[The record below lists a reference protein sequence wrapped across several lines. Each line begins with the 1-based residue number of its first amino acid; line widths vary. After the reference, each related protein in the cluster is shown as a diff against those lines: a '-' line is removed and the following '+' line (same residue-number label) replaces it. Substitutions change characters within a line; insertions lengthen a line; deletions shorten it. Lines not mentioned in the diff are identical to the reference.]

1 MVVTP
6 MPYEQIETLRRRLTP
21 LHAPDGAAGA
31 RGKVRAAVLVP
42 IFDRGGELYMLFIR
56 RSATVAT
63 HQSQVAFPGG
73 RSEPDDADILSTALR
88 EAQEEVG
95 LRPETVEV
103 LGRLTTSATMTSN
116 YLVTPFVGVIG
127 MPTNLRADEHEV
139 AEIFS
144 VPFAA
149 LRDPRFRGRIKWNR
163 GGSIQEYPAIIYGE
177 QPIWGLTLRITEELL
192 ALL

>member
-1 MVVTP
+1 
-6 MPYEQIETLRRRLTP
+6 MPYEQIETLRKRLTP
-21 LHAPDGAAGA
+21 LHAPDGAEGTP
-31 RGKVRAAVLVP
+31 GKARAAVLVP
-42 IFDRGGELYMLFIR
+42 IFEHDGELYMLFIK

-73 RSEPDDADILSTALR
+73 RSEPDDPDILTTALR

-103 LGRLTTSATMTSN
+103 LGRLTTAATFTSN

-127 MPTNLRADEHEV
+127 LPTDLRPDQHEV

-144 VPFAA
+144 VPFSA
-149 LRDPRFRGRIKWNR
+149 LTDPRFRGRFEWNR
-163 GGSIQEYPAIIYGE
+163 GGSIQKYPAILYGE

>member
-1 MVVTP
+1 
-6 MPYEQIETLRRRLTP
+6 MPYEEIETLRRRLAP
-21 LHAPDGAAGA
+21 LHGPDGAAGT

-42 IFDRGGELYMLFIR
+42 IFDRDGELYMLFIR

-63 HQSQVAFPGG
+63 HQGQVAFPGG
-73 RSEPDDADILSTALR
+73 RSEPEDPDILTTALR

-103 LGRLTTSATMTSN
+103 LGRLTTAATMTSN

-127 MPTNLRADEHEV
+127 VPTDLRADEHEV

-149 LRDPRFRGRIKWNR
+149 LRDPRFRGHYKWNR
-163 GGSIQEYPAIIYGE
+163 GGSIQDYPAIFYGE

>member
-1 MVVTP
+1 MA
-6 MPYEQIETLRRRLTP
+6 YDQIETLRKGLAP
-21 LHAPDGAAGA
+21 LHAPDGAEGTP
-31 RGKVRAAVLVP
+31 GKVRAAVLVP
-42 IFDRGGELYMLFIR
+42 IFNRDGELYMLFIR

-63 HQSQVAFPGG
+63 HQGQVAFPGG
-73 RSEPDDADILSTALR
+73 RSEPEDPDILTTALR
-88 EAQEEVG
+88 EAYEEVG

-127 MPTNLRADEHEV
+127 VPTDLRADEHEV

-144 VPFAA
+144 VPLAA
-149 LRDPRFRGRIKWNR
+149 LKDPRFRGRYKWNR
-163 GGSIQEYPAIIYGE
+163 GGSIQDYPAIFYGE

>member
-1 MVVTP
+1 MA
-6 MPYEQIETLRRRLTP
+6 YEEIENLRRRLVP
-21 LHAPDGAAGA
+21 PHSPDQAEGNP
-31 RGKVRAAVLVP
+31 GKVRAAVLVP
-42 IFDRGGELYMLFIR
+42 IFDHEGELYMLFIK
-56 RSATVAT
+56 RSNNVAT
-63 HQSQVAFPGG
+63 HQGQVAFPGG
-73 RSEPDDADILSTALR
+73 RSEPADPDILTTALR
-88 EAQEEVG
+88 EAYEEVG

-103 LGRLTTSATMTSN
+103 LGRLTTAATFTSN

-127 MPTNLRADEHEV
+127 VPTDLRADEHEV

-149 LRDPRFRGRIKWNR
+149 LRDPRFRGNYKWNR
-163 GGSIQEYPAIIYGE
+163 DGTLRDYPAIFYGE

>member
-1 MVVTP
+1 MA
-6 MPYEQIETLRRRLTP
+6 YEEFETLRRRLAP
-21 LHAPDGAAGA
+21 LHSPDGADGY

-42 IFDRGGELYMLFIR
+42 IFDRDGELYVLFIK
-56 RSATVAT
+56 RSNNVMT
-63 HQSQVAFPGG
+63 HQGQVAFPGG
-73 RSEPDDADILSTALR
+73 RSEPEDPDILTTALR

-127 MPTNLRADEHEV
+127 VPTDLKADEHEV

-144 VPFAA
+144 VPVAA
-149 LRDPRFRGRIKWNR
+149 LKDPRFRGRYSWNR
-163 GGSIQEYPAIIYGE
+163 GGSLQDYPAILYGE

>member
-1 MVVTP
+1 MA
-6 MPYEQIETLRRRLTP
+6 YEQIETLRRRLVP
-21 LHAPDGAAGA
+21 PHFPDAAAQGT

-42 IFDRGGELYMLFIR
+42 IFDHEGELYMLFIK
-56 RSATVAT
+56 RSDTVAT
-63 HQSQVAFPGG
+63 HQGQVAFPGG
-73 RSEPDDADILSTALR
+73 RSEPADPDILTTALR
-88 EAQEEVG
+88 EAYEEVG

-103 LGRLTTSATMTSN
+103 LGRLTTAATMTSN

-127 MPTNLRADEHEV
+127 VPTDLRADQHEV

-149 LRDPRFRGRIKWNR
+149 LRDPRFRGSFKWNR
-163 GGSIQEYPAIIYGE
+163 DGTLQDYPAILYGE